1 MLKPNKY
8 TNVDSSV
15 LFVSYEL
22 LKIFKSRKVIA
33 YSDLLN
39 QVLSVRGENTRKLFL
54 PALSFLY
61 LLGRIEYHKK
71 EDVIEFKHEN

>member
-8 TNVDSSV
+8 TDINSSV
-15 LFVSYEL
+15 LMVTYEL
-22 LKIFKSRKVIA
+22 LKVLKSRKIVE

-39 QVLSVRGENTRKLFL
+39 QILNRRGENMRKLFL

-61 LLGRIEYHKK
+61 MLNKIKYHQK
-71 EDVIEFKHEN
+71 EDVIELKYEN